1 SLSLSLSLLL
11 VPNANSLH
19 RLYRDR
25 LSKAFLFDP
34 TRIEG
39 RRSGT
44 GFKRESVSLRGL
56 AADEQLK
63 YEDFELAPIDRFK
76 LSKIS
81 CINPPFHPNNPPL
94 KIKGKKSPNPRGR
107 KADFFVFSPKFIG
120 SGATQY
126 VKTEEFEND
135 VKKLDLATAMAVS
148 GAAA

>member
-1 SLSLSLSLLL
+1 MRRFGSVMFPVLVRRQNPYRNPYRMVLSGNRYRAVPSLSLSLLL
-11 VPNANSLH
+11 APNANSLH

-63 YEDFELAPIDRFK
+63 YEDFE
-76 LSKIS
+76 
-81 CINPPFHPNNPPL
+81 
-94 KIKGKKSPNPRGR
+94 
-107 KADFFVFSPKFIG
+107 
-120 SGATQY
+120 
-126 VKTEEFEND
+126 
-135 VKKLDLATAMAVS
+135 
-148 GAAA
+148 